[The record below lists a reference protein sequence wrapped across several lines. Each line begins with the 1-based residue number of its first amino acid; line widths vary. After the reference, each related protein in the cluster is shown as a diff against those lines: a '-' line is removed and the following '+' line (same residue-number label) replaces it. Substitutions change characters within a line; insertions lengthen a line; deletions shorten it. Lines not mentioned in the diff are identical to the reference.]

1 LGFVVSNIRTMML
14 FAAVHLAAL
23 AVGAWAV
30 IGEPAARLPL
40 LWAAML
46 AGAALFLRLV
56 APSDAFSLQS
66 ILRPVFEFVY
76 RRWLWC
82 DWHKAHDSVVR
93 VTGWR
98 SAIVETRSGQRRH
111 MTACFWGLQ

>member
-1 LGFVVSNIRTMML
+1 MSSLRIVLL

-30 IGEPAARLPL
+30 LGEPAARLPL

-56 APSDAFSLQS
+56 APSDWAPLQ
-66 ILRPVFEFVY
+66 IIMRPVFALVY
-76 RRWLWC
+76 RRWLWNA
-82 DWHKAHDSVVR
+82 WHPTNDRVIR

-111 MTACFWGLQ
+111 MTACFWGLT